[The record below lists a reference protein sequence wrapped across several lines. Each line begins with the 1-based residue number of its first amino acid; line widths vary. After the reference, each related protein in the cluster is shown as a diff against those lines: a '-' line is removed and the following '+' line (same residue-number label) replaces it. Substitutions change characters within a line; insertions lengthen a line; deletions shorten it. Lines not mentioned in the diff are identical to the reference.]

1 MFNDSAVLLSHK
13 ALEVLMSLHK
23 LIINQFRNI
32 ESATLTFNSKVN
44 LIIGENGSGK
54 SSLLE
59 AIYLLGLGR
68 SFRTHLTNRVIQHE
82 QSHFILYSEI
92 NHQEQLLP
100 IGLQKSK
107 SGDTILKIDGQIVK
121 KLAALTQYLPLQL
134 ITPESYTL
142 LSGSPKNRRAYLDW
156 GVFYHDPL
164 FYSNWSRIKRILKQR
179 NAALKQ
185 CNAYKE
191 LQVWDNE
198 LCLLSEQISAQRAD
212 YFEKLQP
219 LIEQTI
225 ADFLPEFTIKCQF
238 FCGWDVNNKP
248 LSQYLSDNFHRD
260 KQLGY
265 TSIGPQK
272 ADLKIKINNLPVA
285 DVLSRGQLKLLV
297 YALRLAQGL
306 FLNSVNNKKCVFL
319 IDDFSSELDKS
330 KQTILAKHIINSDA
344 QVFIS
349 AITANSIEDLFI
361 KNHTL
366 FHVKQGKIT
375 VER

>member
-1 MFNDSAVLLSHK
+1 
-13 ALEVLMSLHK
+13 MSLQK

-32 ESATLTFNSKVN
+32 DNAYLTFDAKVN
-44 LIIGENGSGK
+44 LIIGDNGSGK

-59 AIYLLGLGR
+59 AIYFLGLGR
-68 SFRTHLTNRVIQHE
+68 SFRTHLTNRVIQYD
-82 QSHFILYSEI
+82 QPHFTIYSEI
-92 NHQEQLLP
+92 NHQDRLFP

-107 SGDTILKIDGQIVK
+107 GGETTLKIDGQIVK
-121 KLAALTQYLPLQL
+121 KLASLTQYIPMQL

-156 GVFYHDPL
+156 GVFYHDPM
-164 FYSNWSRIKRILKQR
+164 FYSNWARIKRLLKQR

-198 LCLLSEQISAQRAD
+198 LCVLSEQISAQRAD
-212 YFEKLQP
+212 YFAKLQP
-219 LIEQTI
+219 LITQTI
-225 ADFLPEFTIKCQF
+225 ADFLPEFTIESKF
-238 FCGWDVNNKP
+238 FCGWDKKNKS
-248 LSQYLSDNFHRD
+248 LAEYLSDNFDRD

-272 ADLKIKINNLPVA
+272 ADLKLKIKNLPVD

-306 FLNSVNNKKCVFL
+306 FLNAVDHKQCVFL
-319 IDDFSSELDKS
+319 IDDFSSELDKN
-330 KQTILAKHIINSDA
+330 KQAVLAKHIKESSA

-349 AITANSIEDLFI
+349 AITENGIDDLF
-361 KNHTL
+361 TERSL

>member
-1 MFNDSAVLLSHK
+1 
-13 ALEVLMSLHK
+13 MSLQK
-23 LIINQFRNI
+23 LSIHHFRNI
-32 ESATLTFNSKVN
+32 ESASLVFDKQVN
-44 LIIGENGSGK
+44 LIVGENGSGK

-68 SFRTHLTNRVIQHE
+68 SFRTHLTNRVIQYD
-82 QSHFILYSEI
+82 QAHFTLYSEI
-92 NHQEQLLP
+92 LHQERTVP

-107 SGDTILKIDGQIVK
+107 GGETTLKIDGQIVK
-121 KLAALTQYLPLQL
+121 KLASLTQYIPMQL

-191 LQVWDNE
+191 LEVWDNE
-198 LCLLSEQISAQRAD
+198 LCFLSEQISEQRAD
-212 YFEKLQP
+212 YFAKLQP
-219 LIEQTI
+219 LLTETI
-225 ADFLPEFTIKCQF
+225 ADFLPEFTIDSRF
-238 FCGWDVNNKP
+238 FCGWDTKNKP
-248 LSQYLSDNFHRD
+248 LAQYLADNFQRD

-265 TSIGPQK
+265 TSVGPQK
-272 ADLKIKINNLPVA
+272 ADLKIKINNLPVD

-306 FLNSVNNKKCVFL
+306 FLNAIDNKQCVFL
-319 IDDFSSELDKS
+319 IDDFSSELDRTRQK
-330 KQTILAKHIINSDA
+330 ILAKHIIDSNA

-349 AITANSIEDLFI
+349 AITSNSIEDLFEQ
-361 KNHTL
+361 KRTL
-366 FHVKQGKIT
+366 FHVKQGKIK

>member
-1 MFNDSAVLLSHK
+1 
-13 ALEVLMSLHK
+13 MSLQK

-32 ESATLTFNSKVN
+32 DSATLTFDCKIN
-44 LIIGENGSGK
+44 LIVGENGSGK

-68 SFRTHLTNRVIQHE
+68 SFRTHLTNRVIQRD
-82 QSHFILYSEI
+82 QAHFTLYSEI
-92 NHQEQLLP
+92 NFQQRVFP
-100 IGLQKSK
+100 IGLQKSR
-107 SGDTILKIDGQIVK
+107 GGETTLKIDGQIVK
-121 KLAALTQYLPLQL
+121 KLASLTQYIPMQL
-134 ITPESYTL
+134 ITPESYSL

-164 FYSNWSRIKRILKQR
+164 FYSNWSRIKRLLKQR

-198 LCLLSEQISAQRAD
+198 LCVLSEQISAQRAD
-212 YFEKLQP
+212 YFAKLEP
-219 LIEQTI
+219 LIVQTI
-225 ADFLPEFTIKCQF
+225 ADFLPEFTIKSQF
-238 FCGWDVNNKP
+238 FCGWDKNNKP
-248 LSQYLSDNFHRD
+248 LAQYLSDNFHRD

-272 ADLKIKINNLPVA
+272 ADLKLKINNLPVS

-306 FLNSVNNKKCVFL
+306 FLNSIDNKQCVFL
-319 IDDFSSELDKS
+319 IDDFSSELDS
-330 KQTILAKHIINSDA
+330 NKQTLLAKHIIESDA

-349 AITANSIEDLFI
+349 AISAQSIGDLFTQER
-361 KNHTL
+361 TL

>member
-1 MFNDSAVLLSHK
+1 
-13 ALEVLMSLHK
+13 MSLQK

-32 ESATLTFNSKVN
+32 DAASLTFNDKVN
-44 LIIGENGSGK
+44 LIIGDNGSGK

-59 AIYLLGLGR
+59 AIYFLGLGR
-68 SFRTHLTNRVIQHE
+68 SFRTHLTNRVIQYE
-82 QSHFILYSEI
+82 QTHFTIYSEI
-92 NHQEQLLP
+92 NHQNRVFP

-107 SGDTILKIDGQIVK
+107 GGETTLKIDGQIAK
-121 KLAALTQYLPLQL
+121 KLASLTQYIPMQL

-156 GVFYHDPL
+156 GVFYHDPM
-164 FYSNWSRIKRILKQR
+164 FYSNWARIKRLLKQR

-198 LCLLSEQISAQRAD
+198 LCVLSEQISAQRAD
-212 YFEKLQP
+212 YFAKLQP
-219 LIEQTI
+219 LITQTI
-225 ADFLPEFTIKCQF
+225 ADFLPEFTIESKF
-238 FCGWDVNNKP
+238 FCGWDKNNKP
-248 LSQYLSDNFHRD
+248 LAEYLYDNFHRD

-272 ADLKIKINNLPVA
+272 ADLKLKIKSLPVD

-306 FLNSVNNKKCVFL
+306 FLNAVDNKQCVFL
-319 IDDFSSELDKS
+319 IDDFSSELDKN
-330 KQTILAKHIINSDA
+330 KQAVLAKHIKESSA

-349 AITANSIEDLFI
+349 AITENGIDDLF
-361 KNHTL
+361 TERSL

>member
-1 MFNDSAVLLSHK
+1 
-13 ALEVLMSLHK
+13 MSLQK

-32 ESATLTFNSKVN
+32 DTASLTFDSKVN
-44 LIIGENGSGK
+44 LIIGDNGSGK

-59 AIYLLGLGR
+59 AIYFLGLGR
-68 SFRTHLTNRVIQHE
+68 SFRTHLTNRVIQYE
-82 QSHFILYSEI
+82 QHNFTLFSEI
-92 NHQEQLLP
+92 NHQDRVFP

-107 SGDTILKIDGQIVK
+107 GGETTLKIDGQIVK
-121 KLAALTQYLPLQL
+121 KLASLTQYIPMQL

-156 GVFYHDPL
+156 GVFYHDPM
-164 FYSNWSRIKRILKQR
+164 FYSNWARIKRLLKQR

-198 LCLLSEQISAQRAD
+198 LCVLSEQISAQRAD
-212 YFEKLQP
+212 YFAKLQP
-219 LIEQTI
+219 LITQTI
-225 ADFLPEFTIKCQF
+225 ADFLPEFTIDSKF
-238 FCGWDVNNKP
+238 FCGWDKNNKS
-248 LSQYLSDNFHRD
+248 LADYLSDNFHRD

-272 ADLKIKINNLPVA
+272 ADLKLKINNLPVD

-306 FLNSVNNKKCVFL
+306 FLNAVDHKQCVFL
-319 IDDFSSELDKS
+319 IDDFSSELDKN
-330 KQTILAKHIINSDA
+330 KQAVLAKHIKESSA

-349 AITANSIEDLFI
+349 AITENGIDDLF
-361 KNHTL
+361 TECSL

>member
-1 MFNDSAVLLSHK
+1 M
-13 ALEVLMSLHK
+13 ALQK

-32 ESATLTFNSKVN
+32 DSATLNFDTKIN
-44 LIIGENGSGK
+44 LIVGENGSGK

-68 SFRTHLTNRVIQHE
+68 SFRTHLTNRVIQYE
-82 QSHFILYSEI
+82 QSHFTLYSEI
-92 NHQEQLLP
+92 QHQQRILP
-100 IGLQKSK
+100 IGIQKSK
-107 SGDTILKIDGQIVK
+107 SGETTLKIDGQNVK
-121 KLAALTQYLPLQL
+121 KLASLTQYVPMQL

-191 LQVWDNE
+191 LEVWDNE
-198 LCLLSEQISAQRAD
+198 LCFLSEQISTQRAD
-212 YFEKLQP
+212 YFSKLQP
-219 LIEQTI
+219 LIAQTI
-225 ADFLPEFTIKCQF
+225 ADFLPEFTIESRF
-238 FCGWDVNNKP
+238 FCGWDKNNKP
-248 LSQYLSDNFHRD
+248 LAQYLADNFQRD

-265 TSIGPQK
+265 TSVGPQK
-272 ADLKIKINNLPVA
+272 ADLKIKINNLPVD

-306 FLNSVNNKKCVFL
+306 FLNSVDNKQCVFL

-330 KQTILAKHIINSDA
+330 KQKILAKHIIDSDA

-349 AITANSIEDLFI
+349 AISANSIEDLFMQ
-361 KNHTL
+361 KRSL

>member
-1 MFNDSAVLLSHK
+1 
-13 ALEVLMSLHK
+13 MSLQK

-32 ESATLTFNSKVN
+32 NSASLTFDTKIN
-44 LIIGENGSGK
+44 LIVGENGSGK

-68 SFRTHLTNRVIQHE
+68 SFRTHLTNRVIQYE
-82 QSHFILYSEI
+82 QPHFTLYSEI
-92 NHQEQLLP
+92 YHQERILP
-100 IGLQKSK
+100 IGLQKAK
-107 SGDTILKIDGQIVK
+107 SGETTLKIDGQIAK
-121 KLAALTQYLPLQL
+121 KLASLTQYIPMQL

-191 LQVWDNE
+191 LEVWDNE

-212 YFEKLQP
+212 YFAKLQP
-219 LIEQTI
+219 LLVETI
-225 ADFLPEFTIKCQF
+225 ADFLPEFTIKSQF
-238 FCGWDVNNKP
+238 FCGWDKNNKP
-248 LSQYLSDNFHRD
+248 LAQYLADNFQRD

-265 TSIGPQK
+265 TSVGPQK
-272 ADLKIKINNLPVA
+272 ADLKIRINNLPVD

-306 FLNSVNNKKCVFL
+306 FLNSIDNKQCVFL

-330 KQTILAKHIINSDA
+330 KQAILAKHIIDSDA

-349 AITANSIEDLFI
+349 AISANSIEDLFMQ
-361 KNHTL
+361 KRTL

>member
-1 MFNDSAVLLSHK
+1 M
-13 ALEVLMSLHK
+13 ALQK

-32 ESATLTFNSKVN
+32 NSATLSFHPQVN

-68 SFRTHLTNRVIQHE
+68 SFRTHLTHRVIEYE
-82 QSHFILYSEI
+82 QEHFTLYAEVDFQQR
-92 NHQEQLLP
+92 NLP
-100 IGLQKSK
+100 IGIQKSK
-107 SGDTILKIDGQIVK
+107 KGDTLLRVDGENVK
-121 KLAALTQYLPLQL
+121 KLAALTQYLPVQL
-134 ITPESYTL
+134 ITPESYLL
-142 LSGSPKNRRAYLDW
+142 LSGGPKNRRSYLDW

-179 NAALKQ
+179 NSALKQ

-198 LCLLSEQISAQRAD
+198 LCLLSEQISTQRAD
-212 YFEKLQP
+212 YFKKLQP
-219 LIEQTI
+219 IIEQTI
-225 ADFLPEFTIKCQF
+225 ADFLPEFTINCQF
-238 FCGWDVNNKP
+238 FCGWDKKNKS
-248 LSQYLSDNFHRD
+248 LADYLSDNFIRD

-265 TSIGPQK
+265 TSAGPQK
-272 ADLKIKINNLPVA
+272 ADLKIKINNLPA
-285 DVLSRGQLKLLV
+285 NDVLSRGQLKLLV

-306 FLNSVNNKKCVFL
+306 FLNAVDHKQCVFL
-319 IDDFSSELDKS
+319 IDDFSSELDRT
-330 KQTILAKHIINSDA
+330 KQAVLAKHIIDSNA

-349 AITANSIEDLFI
+349 AISENSIEDLFAQERS
-361 KNHTL
+361 L
-366 FHVKQGKIT
+366 FHMKQGNIT

>member
-1 MFNDSAVLLSHK
+1 MSFQKLS
-13 ALEVLMSLHK
+13 
-23 LIINQFRNI
+23 INQFRNI
-32 ESATLTFNSKVN
+32 ESTSLTFHPKVN
-44 LIIGENGSGK
+44 LIIGDNGSGK

-82 QSHFILYSEI
+82 QPHFTLYSEI
-92 NHQEQLLP
+92 NFQERAFP
-100 IGLQKSK
+100 IGLQKSRN
-107 SGDTILKIDGQIVK
+107 GETILKIDGQLVK
-121 KLAALTQYLPLQL
+121 KLASLTQYVPMQL

-156 GVFYHDPL
+156 GVFYHDPH
-164 FYSNWSRIKRILKQR
+164 FYNNWARIKRLLKQR

-191 LQVWDNE
+191 LEVWDNE
-198 LCLLSEQISAQRAD
+198 LCALSEQISSQRAK
-212 YFEKLQP
+212 YFAELQP
-219 LIEQTI
+219 LIIQTM
-225 ADFLPEFTIKCQF
+225 AEFLPEFTIESNF
-238 FCGWDVNNKP
+238 FCGWDEKNKP
-248 LSQYLSDNFHRD
+248 LAQYLFDNFQRD

-272 ADLKIKINNLPVA
+272 ADLKLKINKLPVD

-306 FLNSVNNKKCVFL
+306 FLNTIDNKQCVFL

-330 KQTILAKHIINSDA
+330 KQAILAKHIIDSKA

-349 AITANSIEDLFI
+349 AISMNNIDDLF
-361 KNHTL
+361 TQERSL
-366 FHVKQGKIT
+366 FHVKQGKFT